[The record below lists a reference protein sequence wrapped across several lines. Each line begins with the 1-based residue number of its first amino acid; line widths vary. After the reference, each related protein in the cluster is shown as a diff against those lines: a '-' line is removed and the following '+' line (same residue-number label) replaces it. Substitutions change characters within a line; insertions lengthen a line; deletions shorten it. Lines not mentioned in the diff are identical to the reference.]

1 MAVGD
6 RTVLLLQ
13 GPPSGFWGE
22 LGDGFAAAGANVLK
36 INLCLG
42 DRFYWGRRSA
52 IAFRGSRSDWP
63 GFLEE
68 LIVGGRVT
76 DILYYGD
83 RMPYHVLAAEVAAR
97 HGARTYAVEF
107 GYLRPG
113 WITLERGGMG
123 AWSHFPDD
131 PAKIRALSETL
142 PPVDNERRHGHAF
155 GVEAF
160 NEVVFNLLNSFDYLL
175 HPSYDPSRFYAPLV
189 EYLSSFLRTARR
201 RRQRPTTDVVSQEAG
216 SGRWPYAL
224 YALQLQS
231 DWQIRANSPYRD
243 QREALDKVIGSLSR
257 SAPPDM
263 RLIVKLHPMDVGM
276 IDWGKETAAIAR
288 RHGVAD
294 RVLFIDGGDLDRL
307 MAAATIVLVINST
320 VGLHALRAGRPV
332 KVLGVAIYDMMGL
345 TEQRGLDE
353 IWRAPISP
361 DPQLVDS
368 LVRVLGAT
376 IQVRGSFYDLEGRR
390 AAATEMVRR
399 ILAMEV
405 NQPGAFIEP
414 PPRLAA
420 HLAIQSDRGT
430 SVGLSRKYH

>member
-1 MAVGD
+1 MAVRD

-22 LGDGFAAAGANVLK
+22 LGDGFASAGANVLK
-36 INLCLG
+36 INFCLG
-42 DRFYWGRRSA
+42 DRLYWGRRSS
-52 IAFRGSRSDWP
+52 IEFRGPRNDWP
-63 GFLEE
+63 RVLED
-68 LIVGGRVT
+68 LIVERRVT
-76 DILYYGD
+76 DVLYYGD
-83 RMPYHVLAAEVAAR
+83 RMPYHAQAAEAAR
-97 HGARTYAVEF
+97 RHGTHTYAVEF

-123 AWSHFPDD
+123 AWSHFPND
-131 PAKIRALSETL
+131 PAAILALSETL
-142 PPVDNERRHGHAF
+142 PQIDNERRHAHPF

-160 NEVVFNLLNSFDYLL
+160 NEVVFNLLNSFDFVFY
-175 HPSYDPSRFYAPLV
+175 PSYDPNRFYAPLV

-201 RRQRPTTDVVSQEAG
+201 WRQRPTADNVGREAG

-257 SAPPDM
+257 SAPPEM

-288 RHGVAD
+288 RHGVGD
-294 RVLFIDGGDLDRL
+294 RVFFIDGGDLDEL
-307 MAAATIVLVINST
+307 MAGAATVFIINST

-332 KVLGVAIYDMMGL
+332 KALGVAIYDMAGL
-345 TEQRGLDE
+345 TDQRELDD
-353 IWRAPISP
+353 IWRAPSPP
-361 DPQLVDS
+361 DPLLVDG
-368 LVRVLGAT
+368 LVKVLGAT
-376 IQVRGSFYDLEGRR
+376 IQVRGSFYEAEGRR
-390 AAATEMVRR
+390 RATAEIVRR
-399 ILAMEV
+399 VLAAEV
-405 NQPGAFIEP
+405 NEPGAFIDP

-420 HLAIQSDRGT
+420 ARARGV
-430 SVGLSRKYH
+430 SG